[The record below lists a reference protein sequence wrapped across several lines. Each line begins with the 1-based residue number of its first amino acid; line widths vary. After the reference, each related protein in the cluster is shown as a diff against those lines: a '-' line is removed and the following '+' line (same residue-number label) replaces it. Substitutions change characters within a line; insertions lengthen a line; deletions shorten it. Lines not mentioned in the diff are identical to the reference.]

1 MVVKIYAPAPSTSS
15 AVQYNERKVAEGKA
29 SVIFSSN
36 IDDPRNPMKTF
47 EQYENGSIRT
57 EKMSFHASINPSI
70 TDNMTDGQV
79 QEFARKYMEKM
90 GYGKQPYI
98 LYKHTDTGRV
108 HYHLV
113 SVRVDENGRK
123 IPDFRERKHSQEIM
137 KELAPEFGYTVGK
150 KKEMDQIPDN
160 PEEEPKE
167 TKDFNPYDGFNPEK
181 GEYGE
186 QLNAIIELAKTYY
199 FTQPDHFDLIME
211 SLGIRVLRTDFEGHE
226 NMEFQGLD
234 PKTKEPCTPLLSLPD
249 EHWDLP
255 EWTAIH
261 ARQCKGQIKTRE
273 KERVSNLAKT
283 ALKKCN
289 TELHTRRYLAKCG
302 IYLKLSTNVDGRI
315 FGVTFVDHH
324 NKCVF
329 KASDLPDITASMFEE
344 ARVSKWEIQ
353 KDWDEKE
360 KMTAEDAADIALAA
374 LGAERSRRGEDEQI
388 MKRGRRGPN

>member
-47 EQYENGSIRT
+47 EQYENGSLRT

-70 TDNMTDGQV
+70 TDNMTDEQV
-79 QEFARKYMEKM
+79 QEFARRYMEKM
-90 GYGKQPYI
+90 GYGGQPFI
-98 LYKHTDTGRV
+98 LYKHTDTGRI

-123 IPDFRERKHSQEIM
+123 VPDFRERKHSQEIM

-167 TKDFNPYDGFNPEK
+167 AKDFNPYNGFDPEK
-181 GEYGE
+181 GDYGE

-199 FTQPDHFDLIME
+199 FTQTDHFDLIME

-234 PKTKEPCTPLLSLPD
+234 PKTKEPCTPIMALPD
-249 EHWDLP
+249 EHWNLP

-261 ARQCKGQIKTRE
+261 ARMSKGQIKTRE
-273 KERVSNLAKT
+273 KERVANLAKT

-289 TELHTRRYLAKCG
+289 TELHTRRYLSKCG

-344 ARVSKWEIQ
+344 ARVNKWEVQ

-360 KMTAEDAADIALAA
+360 KVTAEDAADIALAA
-374 LGAERSRRGEDEQI
+374 LGAERSRRNEDEQI

>member
-47 EQYENGSIRT
+47 EQYENGSLRT

-70 TDNMTDGQV
+70 TDNMTDEQV
-79 QEFARKYMEKM
+79 QEFARRYMEKM
-90 GYGKQPYI
+90 GYGGQPFI
-98 LYKHTDTGRV
+98 LYKHTDTGRI

-123 IPDFRERKHSQEIM
+123 VPDFRERKHSQEIM

-167 TKDFNPYDGFNPEK
+167 AKDFNPYNGFDPEK
-181 GEYGE
+181 GAYGE
-186 QLNAIIELAKTYY
+186 QLNAIIELANTYY

-234 PKTKEPCTPLLSLPD
+234 PKTKEPCTPIMALPD

-255 EWTAIH
+255 EWTSIH

-273 KERVSNLAKT
+273 KERVANLAKT

-289 TELHTRRYLAKCG
+289 TELHTRRYLSKCG

-344 ARVSKWEIQ
+344 ARVNKWEVQ

-360 KMTAEDAADIALAA
+360 KVTAEDAADIALAA
-374 LGAERSRRGEDEQI
+374 LGAERSRRNEDEQI

>member
-1 MVVKIYAPAPSTSS
+1 MVVKIYAPAPSSSS

-36 IDDPRNPMKTF
+36 IDNPRNPMKTF

-70 TDNMTDGQV
+70 TDNMTDEQV

-113 SVRVDENGRK
+113 SVRVDKNGRK
-123 IPDFRERKHSQEIM
+123 IPDYRERKHSQEIM

-167 TKDFNPYDGFNPEK
+167 AKDFNPYNGFDPEK
-181 GEYGE
+181 GDYGE

-234 PKTKEPCTPLLSLPD
+234 PKTKEPCTPIMALPD
-249 EHWDLP
+249 EHWNLP

-261 ARQCKGQIKTRE
+261 ARMSKGQIKTRE
-273 KERVSNLAKT
+273 KERVANLAKT

-289 TELHTRRYLAKCG
+289 TELHTRRYLSKCG

-344 ARVSKWEIQ
+344 ARVNKWEVQ

-360 KMTAEDAADIALAA
+360 KVTAEDAADIALAA

>member
-36 IDDPRNPMKTF
+36 IGDLRNPMKTF

-70 TDNMTDGQV
+70 TDNMTDEQV

-90 GYGKQPYI
+90 GYGNQPFI
-98 LYKHTDTGRV
+98 LYKHTDTGRI

-137 KELAPEFGYTVGK
+137 RGLAPEFGYTIGK

-160 PEEEPKE
+160 PEGEPKE
-167 TKDFNPYDGFNPEK
+167 TKDFNPYDGFDPEK
-181 GEYGE
+181 GDYGE

-199 FTQPDHFDLIME
+199 FTQPDYFDLIME

-249 EHWDLP
+249 EHWDLL

-344 ARVSKWEIQ
+344 TRVNKWEVQ

-360 KMTAEDAADIALAA
+360 KVTAEDAAGIALAA

>member
-29 SVIFSSN
+29 SVIFSSG

-47 EQYENGSIRT
+47 ERYENGSIRT

-70 TDNMTDGQV
+70 TDNMTDEQV
-79 QEFARKYMEKM
+79 REFARRYMEKM
-90 GYGKQPYI
+90 GYGNQPFI

-137 KELAPEFGYTVGK
+137 KELAPEFGYSVGK

-167 TKDFNPYDGFNPEK
+167 TKDFNPYDGFDPEK
-181 GEYGE
+181 GDYGE
-186 QLNAIIELAKTYY
+186 QLNAIIELARTYY

-234 PKTKEPCTPLLSLPD
+234 PKTKEPCTPMMALPD

-261 ARQCKGQIKTRE
+261 ARMCKGQIKTRE
-273 KERVSNLAKT
+273 KERVANLAKT

-289 TELHTRRYLAKCG
+289 TELHTRRYLSKCG

-329 KASDLPDITASMFEE
+329 KASDLPDITASMFEA
-344 ARVSKWEIQ
+344 ARVNKWE

-360 KMTAEDAADIALAA
+360 KATAEDAADLVLAA
-374 LGAERSRRGEDEQI
+374 LGAERSRRNEDEEI
-388 MKRGRRGPN
+388 MRKGKRRPG

>member
-70 TDNMTDGQV
+70 TDNMTDDQV
-79 QEFARKYMEKM
+79 QEFARRYMKKM
-90 GYGKQPYI
+90 GYGNQPFI
-98 LYKHTDTGRV
+98 LYKHTDTGRI

-137 KELAPEFGYTVGK
+137 KEFAPDFGYTVGK

-167 TKDFNPYDGFNPEK
+167 ERDFNPYDGFDPEK
-181 GEYGE
+181 GDYGE

-211 SLGIRVLRTDFEGHE
+211 SFGIRVLRTDFEGHE
-226 NMEFQGLD
+226 NMEFQGLN
-234 PKTKEPCTPLLSLPD
+234 PKTKEPCTPIMALPD
-249 EHWDLP
+249 EHWNLP

-261 ARQCKGQIKTRE
+261 ARMSKGQIKTRE
-273 KERVSNLAKT
+273 KERVANLAKK

-315 FGVTFVDHH
+315 FGVTFVDHY

-329 KASDLPDITASMFEE
+329 KASDLPDITASMFED
-344 ARVSKWEIQ
+344 ARVNKWEHQ

-360 KMTAEDAADIALAA
+360 KVTADDAAVIALAA
-374 LGAERSRRGEDEQI
+374 LGAERSRRNEDEQI

>member
-1 MVVKIYAPAPSTSS
+1 MVVKIYTPAPSTSS

-70 TDNMTDGQV
+70 TDNMTDEQV
-79 QEFARKYMEKM
+79 QEFARRYMEKM
-90 GYGKQPYI
+90 GYGNQPFI
-98 LYKHTDTGRV
+98 LYKHTDTGRI

-123 IPDFRERKHSQEIM
+123 IPDFRERKHSQAIM
-137 KELAPEFGYTVGK
+137 KELAPDFGYTVGK

-167 TKDFNPYDGFNPEK
+167 AKDFNPYDGFDPEK
-181 GEYGE
+181 GDYGE

-199 FTQPDHFDLIME
+199 FTQPDHFDLVME
-211 SLGIRVLRTDFEGHE
+211 SLGIRVLRSDFEGHE

-234 PKTKEPCTPLLSLPD
+234 PKTKEPCTPIMSLPD
-249 EHWDLP
+249 EHWNLP

-261 ARQCKGQIKTRE
+261 ARMSKGQIKTRE
-273 KERVSNLAKT
+273 KERVANLAKT

-302 IYLKLSTNVDGRI
+302 IYLKFSTNVDGRI

-329 KASDLPDITASMFEE
+329 KASVLPDITASMFEE
-344 ARVSKWEIQ
+344 ARVNKWEVQ

-360 KMTAEDAADIALAA
+360 KVTAEDAADIALAA
-374 LGAERSRRGEDEQI
+374 LGAERSRRNEDEQI

>member
-47 EQYENGSIRT
+47 EQYENGSLRT

-70 TDNMTDGQV
+70 TDNMTDEQV
-79 QEFARKYMEKM
+79 QEFARRYMEKM
-90 GYGKQPYI
+90 GYGGQPFI
-98 LYKHTDTGRV
+98 LYKHTDTGRI

-123 IPDFRERKHSQEIM
+123 VPDFRERKHSQEIM

-167 TKDFNPYDGFNPEK
+167 AKDFNPYNGFDPEK
-181 GEYGE
+181 GDYGE

-234 PKTKEPCTPLLSLPD
+234 PKTKEPCTPIMALPD
-249 EHWDLP
+249 EHWNLP

-261 ARQCKGQIKTRE
+261 ARMSKGQIKTRE
-273 KERVSNLAKT
+273 KERVANLAKT

-289 TELHTRRYLAKCG
+289 TELHTRRYLSKCG

-344 ARVSKWEIQ
+344 ARVNKWEVQ

-360 KMTAEDAADIALAA
+360 KVTAEDAADIALAA

>member
-47 EQYENGSIRT
+47 EQYENGSLRT

-70 TDNMTDGQV
+70 TDNMTDEQV
-79 QEFARKYMEKM
+79 QEFARRYMEKM
-90 GYGKQPYI
+90 GYGGQPFI
-98 LYKHTDTGRV
+98 LYKHTDTGRI

-123 IPDFRERKHSQEIM
+123 VPDFRERKHSQEIM

-167 TKDFNPYDGFNPEK
+167 AKDFNPYNGFDPEK
-181 GEYGE
+181 GDYGE

-234 PKTKEPCTPLLSLPD
+234 PKTKEPCTPIMALPD
-249 EHWDLP
+249 EHWNLP

-261 ARQCKGQIKTRE
+261 ARMSKGQIKTRE
-273 KERVSNLAKT
+273 KERVANLAKT

-289 TELHTRRYLAKCG
+289 TELHTRRYLSKCG

-344 ARVSKWEIQ
+344 ARVNKWEVQ

-360 KMTAEDAADIALAA
+360 KVTAENAADIALAA

>member
-36 IDDPRNPMKTF
+36 IDNPRNPMKTF
-47 EQYENGSIRT
+47 EQYENGSLRT

-70 TDNMTDGQV
+70 TDNMTDEQV
-79 QEFARKYMEKM
+79 QEFARRYMEKM
-90 GYGKQPYI
+90 GYGGQPFI
-98 LYKHTDTGRV
+98 LYKHTDTGRI

-123 IPDFRERKHSQEIM
+123 VPDFRERKHSQEIM

-167 TKDFNPYDGFNPEK
+167 AKDFNPYNGFDPEK
-181 GEYGE
+181 GDYGE

-234 PKTKEPCTPLLSLPD
+234 PKTKEPCTPIMALPD
-249 EHWDLP
+249 EHWNLP

-261 ARQCKGQIKTRE
+261 ARMSKGQIKTRE
-273 KERVSNLAKT
+273 KERVANLAKT

-289 TELHTRRYLAKCG
+289 TELHTRRYLSKCG

-344 ARVSKWEIQ
+344 ARVNKWEVQ

-360 KMTAEDAADIALAA
+360 KVTAEDAADIALAA